1 MPQVM
6 HAGLRLDYRVNCSFY
21 RSNSEAGR
29 KQAGNECL
37 SRGRRQEAAAAAAA
51 SGVAAAGAR

>member
-6 HAGLRLDYRVNCSFY
+6 HVGLRLDYRVNCSFY

-37 SRGRRQEAAAAAAA
+37 SRGRRQEAAAAA